1 MTDVERYLSLFED
14 AIREQAKVV
23 GEKAALEQ
31 ARKAGLGVSPA
42 GHIVSC
48 VGNPALVLLRL
59 VRNFAEG
66 GKSRSTRTVHAP
78 DQRTRENSNRGR
90 SARSLTL
97 LLRSHLQKLELVAS
111 IVSAPLGALP
121 A

>member
-1 MTDVERYLSLFED
+1 MTDVEKYLFLFED

-23 GEKAALEQ
+23 GEKTALEQ

-59 VRNFAEG
+59 VRNFTEG
-66 GKSRSTRTVHAP
+66 GNLEALARCTPLINELEKIQIQA
-78 DQRTRENSNRGR
+78 EA
-90 SARSLTL
+90 SAL
-97 LLRSHLQKLELVAS
+97 
-111 IVSAPLGALP
+111 
-121 A
+121 